1 MSTPGSAPWAKR
13 LKDSFLKGTGIG
25 AWVTYAGVRSLFA
38 MIQIFPLEDGLGAAR
53 TVAKIWKRIMPRHR
67 RNAVAHLQSAMG
79 NEYSPEEIERI
90 ADACLESIIMF
101 AIELV
106 CLPRRIHRMT
116 WSRYIELDQ
125 FDEALRILLEGRGAI
140 LVTGHYG
147 SFEIM
152 GHLLSALGF
161 DIVAVMR
168 PIDNRYLN
176 EFVVASRMTHGLTL
190 LDKKGAAASAEEYLR
205 GGALL
210 GFIGDQDA
218 GRKGMFVDF
227 FGRPA
232 STYKSIGLL
241 AMAMKVPV
249 IVGYARRKGDKPRY
263 RVGVQRIIRPEDW
276 EGRDDPLRWITQAY
290 TQAIEEFVR
299 DDPRQYL
306 WIHRRWKS
314 QPRKE
319 NAAVEGKAALRTG

>member
-1 MSTPGSAPWAKR
+1 MSLPSSPAKKKR
-13 LKDSFLKGTGIG
+13 LTDPFLKGSGLRARLAYVGI
-25 AWVTYAGVRSLFA
+25 RSLLA
-38 MIQIFPLEDGLGAAR
+38 VMQMVPLESSLDSAR
-53 TVAKIWKRIMPRHR
+53 VIARIWKIVLPRHR
-67 RNAVAHLQSAMG
+67 RHAIAHLQSSLGA
-79 NEYSPEEIERI
+79 ECTPQELEQI
-90 ADACLESIIMF
+90 ADACMESVIMF

-106 CLPRRIHRMT
+106 CLPRRIGSLT
-116 WSRYIELDQ
+116 WNRYIELVQ
-125 FDEALRILLEGRGAI
+125 FDAALRVLLEGRGAI

-168 PIDNRYLN
+168 PIDNHYLN
-176 EFVVASRMTHGLTL
+176 KFVVASRKTNGLTL
-190 LDKKGAAASAEEYLR
+190 LDKKGAAASAEEHLR
-205 GGALL
+205 SGALV

-241 AMAMKVPV
+241 AMATKVPI
-249 IVGYARRKGDKPRY
+249 IVGYARRMGNKPRY
-263 RVGVQRIIRPEDW
+263 QVGVQRILYPDDW
-276 EGRDDPLRWITQAY
+276 ESQDDPLHWITQEY
-290 TQAIEEFVR
+290 TTAIEEVVR

-314 QPRKE
+314 QPRATKGS
-319 NAAVEGKAALRTG
+319 AAPKATLRTG

>member
-1 MSTPGSAPWAKR
+1 MSNPGSTPRKKR
-13 LKDSFLKGTGIG
+13 LTDGFLKGSGLG
-25 AWVTYAGVRSLFA
+25 AWVGYLGVRCIFAVMQAFPIERSL
-38 MIQIFPLEDGLGAAR
+38 ESAR
-53 TVAKIWKRIMPRHR
+53 VIAKIWKLVLPRHR
-67 RNAVAHLQSAMG
+67 RHAMAHLQSSLG
-79 NEYSPEEIERI
+79 NEYTTQELEQI
-90 ADACLESIIMF
+90 ADACLESVIMF

-106 CLPRRIHRMT
+106 CLPRRIGSLT
-116 WSRYIELDQ
+116 WNRYIELVQ
-125 FDEALRILLEGRGAI
+125 FDAALRVLLEGRGAI

-161 DIVAVMR
+161 DMVAVMR
-168 PIDNRYLN
+168 PIDNHYLN
-176 EFVVASRMTHGLTL
+176 QFVVAGRKTNGLTL
-190 LDKKGAAASAEEYLR
+190 LDKKGAAATAQEHLR
-205 GGALL
+205 SGALV

-241 AMAMKVPV
+241 AMATKVPV
-249 IVGYARRKGDKPRY
+249 IVGYARRMGNKPRY
-263 RVGVQRIIRPEDW
+263 QVGVQRILYPEDW
-276 EGRDDPLRWITQAY
+276 ESQDDPLHWITQAY
-290 TQAIEEFVR
+290 TTAIEEVVR

-314 QPRKE
+314 QPRVTI
-319 NAAVEGKAALRTG
+319 APAALKATLKTG